1 MLPPRLPAAEA
12 VSQEIEV
19 LRRQWGGELVY
30 LNPNEHSPIYI
41 PRLLFGFHTLHSLRR
56 QEARVD
62 LYHLY
67 NPDPVPYPFLRWL
80 RRPVV
85 YSLTGGVSVEPPA
98 KALNALGTVTVY
110 DERSLTRLHDAGVRN
125 AMLVHPGI
133 DLTRFHHHPLPLQG
147 HIRLL
152 MASAPWTPTQ
162 FQTKGVDALLAAAQR
177 SSRLHLVFLWRGV
190 LAKEMTKR
198 VQRLGLLDR
207 VTVLDEEVDVNAV
220 LATVHAAI
228 VLAANPAIVKAYP
241 HSLLDALAAGK
252 PVLVSRAIPMA
263 DYVTRTGCGQVVES
277 VTPDAILAAVE
288 QLQINYA
295 HCCQV
300 AEAVG
305 RRDFSQTAMLATY
318 EEVYRSAR
326 RTQR

>member
-12 VSQEIEV
+12 VSQEIAA

-30 LNPNEHSPIYI
+30 LNPNERSPIYI
-41 PRLLFGFHTLHSLRR
+41 PRLLFGFHKVPILRR
-56 QEARVD
+56 QEAGID

-67 NPDPVPYPFLRWL
+67 NPDPFPYPFLRWL

-85 YSLTGGVSVEPPA
+85 YSLTGGVSVRPPVEN
-98 KALNALGTVTVY
+98 LNTMGAVTVY
-110 DERSLTRLHDAGVRN
+110 DEASLFRLRKAGVHN
-125 AMLVHPGI
+125 TVLVHPGI
-133 DLTRFHHHPLPLQG
+133 DVTRFHHHPLPLQG
-147 HIRLL
+147 EIRLL
-152 MASAPWTPTQ
+152 MASAPWTQAQ

-177 SSRLHLVFLWRGV
+177 SARLHLVFLWRGV
-190 LAKEMTKR
+190 LVEEITAR
-198 VQRLGLLDR
+198 IQRLGLHGR
-207 VTVLDEEVDVNAV
+207 VTVLDGEVDVNAM
-220 LATVHAAI
+220 LATVHAGI

-277 VTPDAILAAVE
+277 VTPDAILAAIE
-288 QLQINYA
+288 TLQTHYMPM
-295 HCCQV
+295 CQV

-305 RRDFSQTAMLATY
+305 RRDFSQTAMVAKY
-318 EEVYRSAR
+318 GEVYRSVR
-326 RTQR
+326 RRS